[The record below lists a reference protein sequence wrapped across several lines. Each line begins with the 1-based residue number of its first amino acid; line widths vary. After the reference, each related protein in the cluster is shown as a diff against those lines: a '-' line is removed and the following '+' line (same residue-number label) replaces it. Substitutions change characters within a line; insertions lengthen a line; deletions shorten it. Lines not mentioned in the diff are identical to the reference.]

1 MRVGI
6 MDPVESH
13 ARCPCGTGLVYGECC
28 GPLHR
33 GLAAARTAEQLMR
46 SRYSAFAVG
55 DPAYLLRSWHPDTR
69 PTTLDLDADTRWL
82 WLEIVR
88 AELGGELDAQ
98 GVVEFRAKYRVDAP
112 SGRSSGVQ
120 HEVSSFSRVD
130 GAWVYVDGEA

>member
-1 MRVGI
+1 
-6 MDPVESH
+6 MDPVESD
-13 ARCPCGTGLVYGECC
+13 ARCPCGTGLIYGECC
-28 GPLHR
+28 GPLHQ

-69 PTTLDLDADTRWL
+69 PATLDLDTDTRWL

-98 GVVEFRAKYRVDAP
+98 GVVEFRAKYRVDSP

-120 HEVSSFSRVD
+120 HEISSFSRVD

>member
-1 MRVGI
+1 
-6 MDPVESH
+6 MDPVESD

-28 GPLHR
+28 GPLHL
-33 GLAAARTAEQLMR
+33 GLATARTAERLMR

-69 PTTLDLDADTRWL
+69 PATLDLDADTRWL

-88 AELGGELDAQ
+88 VERGGELDAH

-112 SGRSSGVQ
+112 SGRSSAVQ
-120 HEVSSFSRVD
+120 HEVSSFARVD